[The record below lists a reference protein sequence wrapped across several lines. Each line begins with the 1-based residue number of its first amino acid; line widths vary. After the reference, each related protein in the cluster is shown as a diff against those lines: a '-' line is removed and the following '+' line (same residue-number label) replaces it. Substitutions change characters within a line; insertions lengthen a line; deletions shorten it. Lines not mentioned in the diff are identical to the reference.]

1 MGNVLNYIVPL
12 AKSEGFKETFRMT
25 EKDFTRNR
33 KLSFFDYISIIMQCS
48 KSSLQSTL
56 NMYLQAKREKSLE
69 YFKEAKN
76 IFEQHNDKKSLDEV
90 EKLIKEVKKE
100 IDNEIFS

>member
-1 MGNVLNYIVPL
+1 MKIKLGNVLNYIVPL

-56 NMYLQAKREKSLE
+56 NMYLQAKREKVW
-69 YFKEAKN
+69 N
-76 IFEQHNDKKSLDEV
+76 IRNRHFQKDV
-90 EKLIKEVKKE
+90 IG
-100 IDNEIFS
+100 